1 MADDFGEKTESPT
14 AKRKRDAAEQGDIL
28 KSREFATALVILA
41 GCGWLALMGPSLV
54 GACKEVM
61 TSSFAFDRRD
71 IEDFTPFR
79 ALAQSGW
86 KLAPSLGSLLVV
98 TFVAAIL
105 SQAGLGHL
113 GFNGKLLAPKAS
125 RIDPAAGLKR
135 IFGPQ
140 GWIELGKSLLKVA
153 LLGSIGWYMLGQVA
167 HSTIGLAST
176 NIGTAV
182 GALGGTFMGVLFTM
196 AFGLVLIAGVDVPL
210 QIIQLLRKL
219 RMSKQAI
226 KDENKETEG
235 SPEAKGAMRQRQREM
250 ATRNMRKAVSEAHV
264 ILTNPT
270 HFAVALR
277 YDRTTD
283 QVPVVVAKGR
293 GVIALAIR
301 ELGAE
306 NRVPVLEY
314 PQLARAVYYTSRE
327 GQEVRDDLYVA
338 LATILAFVFGLNV
351 AAGGSAASIPPPIT
365 VPPTARFDENG
376 VKES

>member
-1 MADDFGEKTESPT
+1 MAEEFGEKTEAPT
-14 AKRKRDAAEQGDIL
+14 TKRKRDAVEQGDVL
-28 KSREFATALVILA
+28 KSREFATALVVMA
-41 GCGWLALMGPSLV
+41 GVGWLALMGPSLV
-54 GACKEVM
+54 AACRDVM
-61 TSSFAFDRRD
+61 TSSFAFDHRD
-71 IEDFTPFR
+71 IDDFAPFR
-79 ALAQSGW
+79 PLAQSGW
-86 KLAPSLGSLLVV
+86 KLAPALGSLLVV
-98 TFVAAIL
+98 TFLAAIL

-125 RIDPAAGLKR
+125 RINPASGLKR
-135 IFGPQ
+135 IFGMQ
-140 GWIELGKSLLKVA
+140 GWIELGKALLKVA

-167 HSTIGLAST
+167 HTTIGLAST

-182 GALGGTFMGVLFTM
+182 GALGGTFMGVLFAM
-196 AFGLVLIAGVDVPL
+196 ALGLVAIAGIDLPL
-210 QIIQLLRKL
+210 QILQLMRKL

-235 SPEAKGAMRQRQREM
+235 SPEAKSALRQRQRDM
-250 ATRNMRKAVSEAHV
+250 AKRNMRKAVSEAHV

-277 YDRTTD
+277 YDRMSD

-301 ELGAE
+301 ELGGEA
-306 NRVPVLEY
+306 RVPVLEY
-314 PQLARAVYYTSRE
+314 PSLARAVYYTSRE

-338 LATILAFVFGLNV
+338 LATILAFVFGLNTE
-351 AAGGSAASIPPPIT
+351 AGGAPLVAPPPVV
-365 VPPTARFDENG
+365 VPPSARFDENG

>member
-1 MADDFGEKTESPT
+1 MADEYGEKTEAPT
-14 AKRKRDAAEQGDIL
+14 AKRKRDAAEKGDVL
-28 KSREFATALVILA
+28 KSRELATALMMLA
-41 GCGWLALMGPSLV
+41 GCGWLAFMGPSLV

-61 TSSFAFDRRD
+61 MSSFAFDHRD
-71 IEDFTPFR
+71 IEDFSPFR
-79 ALAQSGW
+79 PLIQSGW
-86 KLAPSLGSLLVV
+86 KLAPSLVSLLAL
-98 TFVAAIL
+98 TIVAAIV

-113 GFNGKLLAPKAS
+113 SFNGSLLAPKGARINPAS
-125 RIDPAAGLKR
+125 GLKR

-140 GWIELGKSLLKVA
+140 GWIELGKSLLKVV
-153 LLGSIGWYMLGQVA
+153 LLGAIGWHMLDQVA
-167 HSTIGLAST
+167 HATIGLAST

-182 GALGGTFMGVLFTM
+182 GVLGSTFTGVLFAM
-196 AFGLVLIAGVDVPL
+196 AGGLVVIAGIDVPL

-219 RMSKQAI
+219 RMSKQDLR
-226 KDENKETEG
+226 DEHKETEG

-250 ATRNMRKAVSEAHV
+250 SKRSMRGAVSEAHV

-277 YDRTTD
+277 YDRETD

-293 GVIALAIR
+293 GVVALAIR

-306 NRVPVLEY
+306 ASVPVLEY
-314 PQLARAVYYTSRE
+314 PALARAVYYTSRE

-338 LATILAFVFGLNV
+338 LATILAFVFGLNSQAG
-351 AAGGSAASIPPPIT
+351 AAAPPPPVQ
-365 VPPTARFDENG
+365 VPPSARFDENG